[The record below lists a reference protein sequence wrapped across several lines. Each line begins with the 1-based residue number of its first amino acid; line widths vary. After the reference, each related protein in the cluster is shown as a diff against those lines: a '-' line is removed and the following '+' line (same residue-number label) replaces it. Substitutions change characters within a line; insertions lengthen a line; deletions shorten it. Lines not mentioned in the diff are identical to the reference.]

1 MCLLKDDSPTSAEG
15 KQEMKGVPYH
25 ELVGALNWL
34 MVGSQPDIAFAIGQL
49 AQFLENPGQVHW
61 DAAKQVVR
69 YLKTMKE
76 LRLMYGGG
84 DKHIFEGYPDADGA
98 TQDHRRAVSGFAV
111 LVDGGAISWLSKKQ
125 ELVTLSTM
133 EAEYVGATHA
143 AKELI
148 WFQHLIEEIF

>member
-1 MCLLKDDSPTSAEG
+1 MKDDSPTSAEG

-34 MVGSQPDIAFAIGQL
+34 AVGSRPDIAFAVGQL
-49 AQFLENPGQVHW
+49 AQFLENPRRVHW
-61 DAAKQVVR
+61 DAAKRVVR

-76 LRLMYGGG
+76 LRLTYGGG
-84 DKHIFEGYPDADGA
+84 DKYGFKGYSDADGA
-98 TQDHRRAVSGFAV
+98 TQDHRCAVSGFAV
-111 LVDGGAISWLSKKQ
+111 LIDGGAISWSSKKQ
-125 ELVTLSTM
+125 ELITLSTM

-148 WFQHLIEEIF
+148 WFRRLIEEIF